1 MAEFLVKMADER
13 GRVLEQTESAS
24 SESDLRER
32 FSKQG
37 FYVYSVRSKGLF
49 SDGLL
54 GAPRRK
60 KVKQGDFLV
69 FNQQFF
75 TLIHAGLP
83 IPTALELLAKRQRN
97 AFFRSVLENV
107 RERVK
112 SGEVLSSAFAAQ
124 GIFPQLYNTT
134 LVAGEKSGALEEVL
148 TRYIS
153 FQRVAMSVRKKL
165 LVSLIYP
172 ALLIGLVT
180 IMITYLIAFVVP
192 KFADLYRDLQAP
204 LPSTTLYLIAFGQT
218 VHHYFPFIVLG
229 LAIVLLIAW
238 KWKNSQSGAET
249 LDQIRLKLPVLG
261 GIWLKYQIAMF
272 SRMMGTL
279 LAGGLPLV
287 PALET
292 AGASIQ
298 SRSVARASLAAAE
311 RVREGISLSTSLEE
325 TAMFPDLAL
334 EMLEVGEST
343 GSMREMLN
351 SVAEF
356 YEEDVENATAAAMSL
371 IEPAL
376 LIFVAIFI
384 GFVLISLYMPIFS
397 IGSAMGTQ
405 H

>member
-1 MAEFLVKMADER
+1 MAEFLVKLADER
-13 GRVLEQTESAS
+13 GRVLEQTENAS

-32 FSKQG
+32 FTKQG

-49 SDGLL
+49 SDGLI

-60 KVKQGDFLV
+60 KVKQSDFV
-69 FNQQFF
+69 IFNQQFF

-97 AFFRSVLENV
+97 PFFRSVLENV

-112 SGEVLSSAFAAQ
+112 GGEVLSAAFAAQ

-134 LVAGEKSGALEEVL
+134 LLAGEKSGNLEEVL
-148 TRYIS
+148 TRFIS
-153 FQRVAMSVRKKL
+153 FQRVSMAVRKKL
-165 LVSLIYP
+165 MVSLIYP
-172 ALLIGLVT
+172 ALLIVLVT
-180 IMITYLIAFVVP
+180 VMITYLIAFVVP

-204 LPSTTLYLIAFGQT
+204 LPTVTVYLIAIGQT
-218 VHHYFPFIVLG
+218 VHHYFLFIVLG
-229 LAIVLLIAW
+229 LAAIILLAW
-238 KWKNSQSGAET
+238 RWKNSAAGAEK
-249 LDQIRLKLPVLG
+249 LDQMRLKLPVLG
-261 GIWLKYQIAMF
+261 SIWLKYQIAMF
-272 SRMMGTL
+272 ARMMSTL

-298 SRSVARASLAAAE
+298 SRSVATASLAAAE
-311 RVREGISLSTSLEE
+311 RVREGMTLSRSLQETKMFPELSLE
-325 TAMFPDLAL
+325 MI
-334 EMLEVGEST
+334 EVGEST
-343 GSMREMLN
+343 GAMREMLN

-356 YEEDVENATAAAMSL
+356 YEEDVENAVAAAMSL
-371 IEPAL
+371 IEPLL

-384 GFVLISLYMPIFS
+384 AFVLISLYLPIFS
-397 IGSAMGTQ
+397 IGSALQ

>member
-1 MAEFLVKMADER
+1 MAEFLVKLADER
-13 GRVLEQTESAS
+13 GRVLQQTESAS
-24 SESDLRER
+24 SEHDLRER

-37 FYVYSVRSKGLF
+37 FYVYSIRSKGLF
-49 SDGLL
+49 SDGII

-60 KVKQGDFLV
+60 KVKQADFV
-69 FNQQFF
+69 IFNQQFF

-97 AFFRSVLENV
+97 PFFRGVLENV

-112 SGEVLSSAFAAQ
+112 SGEVLSAAFAAQ

-134 LVAGEKSGALEEVL
+134 LLAGEKSGNLEEVL
-148 TRYIS
+148 TRFIS
-153 FQRVAMSVRKKL
+153 FQRVSMAVRKKL

-204 LPSTTLYLIAFGQT
+204 LPKVTVYLIAVGQT
-218 VHHYFPFIVLG
+218 VHQYFPFIFLG
-229 LAIVLLIAW
+229 LAAVLLIAW
-238 KWKNSQSGAET
+238 KWKNSDAGAEKI
-249 LDQIRLKLPVLG
+249 DQIRLKMPVLG
-261 GIWLKYQIAMF
+261 SIWLKYQIAMF
-272 SRMMGTL
+272 ARMMSTL

-298 SRSVARASLAAAE
+298 SRSVASASLGAAE
-311 RVREGISLSTSLEE
+311 RVRDGLSLSRSLQETKMFPELSLE
-325 TAMFPDLAL
+325 MI
-334 EMLEVGEST
+334 EVGEST

-356 YEEDVENATAAAMSL
+356 YEEDVESAVAAAMAL
-371 IEPAL
+371 IEPML
-376 LIFVAIFI
+376 LIFVAIII

-397 IGSAMGTQ
+397 IGSAVQ

>member
-1 MAEFLVKMADER
+1 MAEFLVKLADER
-13 GRVLEQTESAS
+13 GRVLEQTENAS

-32 FSKQG
+32 FTKQG

-49 SDGLL
+49 SDGLI

-60 KVKQGDFLV
+60 KVKQADFAV
-69 FNQQFF
+69 FNQQFY

-97 AFFRSVLENV
+97 PFFRSVLENV

-112 SGEVLSSAFAAQ
+112 GGEVLSSAFAAQ

-134 LVAGEKSGALEEVL
+134 LVAGEKSGSLEEVL

-153 FQRVAMSVRKKL
+153 FQRVSMAVRKKL

-180 IMITYLIAFVVP
+180 VMITYLIAFVVP
-192 KFADLYRDLQAP
+192 KFAELYRDLQAP

-218 VHHYFPFIVLG
+218 VHHYFFFIILGIAVLV
-229 LAIVLLIAW
+229 LIVW
-238 KWKNSQSGAET
+238 KWKNSQSGAEK
-249 LDQIRLKLPVLG
+249 LDKIRLKLPVLG

-272 SRMMGTL
+272 ARMMGTL

-298 SRSVARASLAAAE
+298 SRSVARASLVAAE

-325 TAMFPDLAL
+325 TKMFPDLAL

-384 GFVLISLYMPIFS
+384 GFVLISLYLPIFS
-397 IGSAMGTQ
+397 IGSALGTQ

>member
-37 FYVYSVRSKGLF
+37 FYVYSVRNRGLF
-49 SDGLL
+49 SDGLV
-54 GAPRRK
+54 GGRRRK
-60 KVKQGDFLV
+60 KVKQSDFVV

-83 IPTALELLAKRQRN
+83 IPTALELWGGRQRDPY
-97 AFFRSVLENV
+97 FRGILENV

-112 SGEVLSSAFAAQ
+112 GGEVLSSAFTAQ
-124 GIFPQLYNTT
+124 GVFPQLYNTT
-134 LVAGEKSGALEEVL
+134 LVAGEKSGSLEEVL

-153 FQRVAMSVRKKL
+153 FQRVSMAVRKKL

-172 ALLIGLVT
+172 ALLICLVT
-180 IMITYLIAFVVP
+180 LMITYLIAFVVP
-192 KFADLYRDLQAP
+192 KFADLYRDLGAP
-204 LPSTTLYLIAFGQT
+204 LPSTTVYMIAFGQT
-218 VHHYFPFIVLG
+218 VHHYFLFIILG
-229 LAIVLLIAW
+229 LGLILLVLW
-238 KWKNSQSGAET
+238 KWKNSQSGAEK
-249 LDQIRLKLPVLG
+249 LDQVRLKLPVLG

-272 SRMMGTL
+272 SRMMSTL

-292 AGASIQ
+292 AGSSIQ

-311 RVREGISLSTSLEE
+311 RVREGMSLSTSLEE
-325 TAMFPDLAL
+325 TKMFPDLAL

-384 GFVLISLYMPIFS
+384 GFVLISLYLPIFS
-397 IGSAMGTQ
+397 IGSALQ

>member
-54 GAPRRK
+54 GVPRRK

-97 AFFRSVLENV
+97 AFFRSVLENI

-153 FQRVAMSVRKKL
+153 FQRVSMSVRKKL
-165 LVSLIYP
+165 MVSLIYP

-180 IMITYLIAFVVP
+180 VMITYLIAFVVP

-218 VHHYFPFIVLG
+218 VHHYFFFILLGIAAVVL
-229 LAIVLLIAW
+229 IVW
-238 KWKNSQSGAET
+238 RWKNSQSGAEK
-249 LDQIRLKLPVLG
+249 LDKIRLKLPVLG

-272 SRMMGTL
+272 ARMMGTL

-292 AGASIQ
+292 AGASI
-298 SRSVARASLAAAE
+298 
-311 RVREGISLSTSLEE
+311 
-325 TAMFPDLAL
+325 
-334 EMLEVGEST
+334 
-343 GSMREMLN
+343 
-351 SVAEF
+351 
-356 YEEDVENATAAAMSL
+356 
-371 IEPAL
+371 
-376 LIFVAIFI
+376 
-384 GFVLISLYMPIFS
+384 
-397 IGSAMGTQ
+397 
-405 H
+405 

>member
-32 FSKQG
+32 FAKQG

-49 SDGLL
+49 SDGFIA
-54 GAPRRK
+54 APRRR
-60 KVKQGDFLV
+60 KVKQSEFV
-69 FNQQFF
+69 IFNQQFY

-97 AFFRSVLENV
+97 PYFQSILENV

-112 SGEVLSSAFAAQ
+112 GGEVLSAAFAAQ
-124 GIFPQLYNTT
+124 GVFPQLYQTT
-134 LVAGEKSGALEEVL
+134 LVAGEKSGNLEEVL

-153 FQRVAMSVRKKL
+153 FQRVSMAVRKKL

-172 ALLIGLVT
+172 ALLIVLVT
-180 IMITYLIAFVVP
+180 VMLTYLIAFVVP
-192 KFADLYRDLQAP
+192 KFAQLYHDLQAQ
-204 LPSTTLYLIAFGQT
+204 LPTPTLYLIAFGQT
-218 VHHYFPFIVLG
+218 VHHYFFFIL
-229 LAIVLLIAW
+229 LAIIGLLLIGW
-238 KWKNSQSGAET
+238 KWKNSDAGAEK
-249 LDQIRLKLPVLG
+249 LDRLRLKLPVLG
-261 GIWLKYQIAMF
+261 NIWLKYQIAMF
-272 SRMMGTL
+272 ARMMSTL

-298 SRSVARASLAAAE
+298 SRSVAQASLGAAE
-311 RVREGISLSTSLEE
+311 RVREGLSLSRSLQETKMFPELSLE
-325 TAMFPDLAL
+325 MI
-334 EMLEVGEST
+334 EVGEST

-356 YEEDVENATAAAMSL
+356 YEEDVENAVGAAMSL
-371 IEPAL
+371 IEPML
-376 LIFVAIFI
+376 LIFVAVVI
-384 GFVLISLYMPIFS
+384 GFVLISLYLPIFS
-397 IGSAMGTQ
+397 IGSAMQ